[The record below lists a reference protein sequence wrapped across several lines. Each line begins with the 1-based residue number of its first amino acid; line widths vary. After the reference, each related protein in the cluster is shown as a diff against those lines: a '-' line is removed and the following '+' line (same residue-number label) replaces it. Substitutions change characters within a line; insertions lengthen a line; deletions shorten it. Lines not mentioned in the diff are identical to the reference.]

1 MNYLFTVKNKLVKQG
16 KGVKRMYKTTVK
28 FTNAELQMI
37 EKALILLMSRYF
49 ETAKE
54 NDKDF
59 NFVNAENLHYKVMES
74 IKR

>member
-1 MNYLFTVKNKLVKQG
+1 
-16 KGVKRMYKTTVK
+16 MYKTTVK